1 MPIET
6 NMIVA
11 VINQKGG
18 VGKTTLAVHLACW
31 FQDQGKSVAFVDAD
45 AQESGRR
52 WLQRIDPSIPV
63 FCPRTGQDVHE
74 QVVAADAKAEIT
86 ICDGPPRLNDVTRV
100 LMYIADRVIM
110 PVCPSTVDLEA
121 TMQAKEEIDR
131 VNLARTT
138 DGLSP
143 AQVWL
148 VVNRYRAATELSRT
162 VVAVAGSLGISLARQ
177 TVGLRDVYAKA
188 AARNTVVTRIQR
200 DKTAQQ
206 AAAELQTLFHEVIEN
221 EPAKQTQAA

>member
-1 MPIET
+1 
-6 NMIVA
+6 MIVA

-31 FQDQGKSVAFVDAD
+31 FRDQGRTVAFVDAD

-52 WLQRIDPSIPV
+52 WLNRIDPAMTV
-63 FCPRTGQDVHE
+63 YCPKNGQEVH
-74 QVVAADAKAEIT
+74 QVVSAADASADVT

-121 TMQAKEEIDR
+121 TMQAKDEIDR
-131 VNLARTT
+131 VNQARLT

-143 AQVWL
+143 AKVWL

-177 TVGLRDVYAKA
+177 TVGMRDIYAKA
-188 AARNTVVTRIQR
+188 AARNTVVTRLAKTNKN
-200 DKTAQQ
+200 DKTARQ
-206 AAAELQTLFHEVIEN
+206 AADELEQLFQEVIEH
-221 EPAKQTQAA
+221 ESADQQAKAA

>member
-1 MPIET
+1 M

-31 FQDQGKSVAFVDAD
+31 FKDQGKSVAFIDAD

-52 WLQRIDPSIPV
+52 WLNRIDPTIPV
-63 FCPRTGQDVHE
+63 FCPRTGQDVHQ
-74 QVVAADAKAEIT
+74 QVVAADAAADVV

-121 TMQAKEEIDR
+121 TLQAKEEIDR
-131 VNLARTT
+131 VNHARTT
-138 DGLSP
+138 DGLAA
-143 AQVWL
+143 AQVFL
-148 VVNRYRAATELSRT
+148 VVNRHRAATELSRT
-162 VVAVAGSLGISLARQ
+162 VVAVAGSLGITLARQ
-177 TVGLRDVYAKA
+177 TIGLRDVYAKA
-188 AARNTVVTRIQR
+188 AARNTVVTRIAK

-206 AAAELQTLFHEVIEN
+206 ASTELKSLFSEVIEH
-221 EPAKQTQAA
+221 EHTHQVKAA